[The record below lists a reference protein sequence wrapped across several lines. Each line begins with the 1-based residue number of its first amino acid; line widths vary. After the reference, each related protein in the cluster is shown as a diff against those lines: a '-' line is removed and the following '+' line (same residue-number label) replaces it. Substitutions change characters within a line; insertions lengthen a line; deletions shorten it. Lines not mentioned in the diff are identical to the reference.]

1 MTIEK
6 IKHHVVTTY
15 NGEDFYILDLR
26 AIELPQAL
34 EADVY
39 L

>member
-15 NGEDFYILDLR
+15 NGGDFYVLDLR
-26 AIELPQAL
+26 AIELQQAF